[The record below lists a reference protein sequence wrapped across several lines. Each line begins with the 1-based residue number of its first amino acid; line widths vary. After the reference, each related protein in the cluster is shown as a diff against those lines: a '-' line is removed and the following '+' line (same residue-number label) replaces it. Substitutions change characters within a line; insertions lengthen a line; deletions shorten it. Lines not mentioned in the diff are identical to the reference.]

1 VRSCLC
7 LCVFAF
13 YDKATAHTLFAHI
26 RPASR
31 PCPRRA
37 PAGRPCNKVV
47 LPVLGTQLVLLAL
60 PLQQQLV
67 LVRAPRQVRVLDAP
81 HVCAACPALALAQ
94 GGAPRA
100 FLVGRAGQQ
109 LQAAVQHATHRSTRA
124 RHPTRSA
131 VVPTRGGRCAASLG
145 CPRLPRRRHSA
156 APGMAVEVDQLIEHV
171 RRAREPRHDRRVP
184 TPHARLRLAR
194 LGLGGRQQLPSP
206 AAAVLARSPTD
217 DAAF

>member
-1 VRSCLC
+1 MRSCLC

-13 YDKATAHTLFAHI
+13 YDKATTHTLFAHI

-37 PAGRPCNKVV
+37 PAGRPCNKAV

-100 FLVGRAGQQ
+100 FSSCRQPYSMPPIVPHVPVIPHGRQWS
-109 LQAAVQHATHRSTRA
+109 QHGEEGA
-124 RHPTRSA
+124 RRPW
-131 VVPTRGGRCAASLG
+131 G
-145 CPRLPRRRHSA
+145 
-156 APGMAVEVDQLIEHV
+156 APGW
-171 RRAREPRHDRRVP
+171 RAQTAPC
-184 TPHARLRLAR
+184 
-194 LGLGGRQQLPSP
+194 S
-206 AAAVLARSPTD
+206 
-217 DAAF
+217 

>member
-1 VRSCLC
+1 MC

-13 YDKATAHTLFAHI
+13 YDKATTHTLFAHI

-145 CPRLPRRRHSA
+145 CPRL
-156 APGMAVEVDQLIEHV
+156 
-171 RRAREPRHDRRVP
+171 ARTNR
-184 TPHARLRLAR
+184 
-194 LGLGGRQQLPSP
+194 
-206 AAAVLARSPTD
+206 AVLVEQSGLEHAETALERAEELVVGEPAQQHGSTLPTRRGARQPQQRVSL
-217 DAAF
+217 

>member
-1 VRSCLC
+1 MC

-37 PAGRPCNKVV
+37 PAGRPC
-47 LPVLGTQLVLLAL
+47 PCWATQLVLLAL

-145 CPRLPRRRHSA
+145 CPRL
-156 APGMAVEVDQLIEHV
+156 
-171 RRAREPRHDRRVP
+171 ARTNR
-184 TPHARLRLAR
+184 
-194 LGLGGRQQLPSP
+194 
-206 AAAVLARSPTD
+206 AVLVEQSGLEHAETALERAEELVVGEPAQQHGSTLPTRRGARQPQQRVSL
-217 DAAF
+217 